1 MYLIQV
7 FLGTF
12 IHWVKFPFRFPGG
25 RQPQNYLH
33 AILGLAIV
41 ALATWQVHVF
51 PHFVSAA

>member
-51 PHFVSAA
+51 PHFLSAA